1 MGDTQNSMDK
11 VNKFL
16 PGAYTLGDILKT
28 NGYNQTFIMGSR
40 ASFGGRDKLLT
51 QHGSYQIQD
60 YAYAQESG
68 MIAPDYGVWWGYE
81 DKKLFSF
88 AKEEL
93 TRLSGLDVP
102 FNLQLLTVDT
112 HFTDGYMDET
122 CTQSFEAQYANV
134 HACSSKQVGEFLSWV
149 RKQPFYDNTTIVLS
163 GDQPGFVAL
172 STVGILVANFYSG
185 SKDSLLK
192 HLSKILKFPP
202 FIAFVIALLLN
213 IFSIEIPKDF
223 DEVLMKLGATTVPLA
238 LVSVGSQ
245 MQWKK
250 IEKKEGFHLFIG
262 LLFKLVLLPLL
273 ILVIYKYI
281 FHQSGDVI
289 DICILEAAMAPM
301 ITAAIIASA
310 HDLEPKFCN
319 LMVAVGIPL
328 SILTVGI
335 CYLLMI
341 PVLWSW

>member
-1 MGDTQNSMDK
+1 MSNLILLFVCLIIGIVLKKSKIIPENFHTSLNAFVINISLSAFSLYYISKIELNSSVIYPVLVVWIGIFAAILFFAGLGK
-11 VNKFL
+11 IFGWKSSL
-16 PGAYTLGDILKT
+16 IGALIMCAGFGNTSFVGIPLIQAMYGEEGLKT
-28 NGYNQTFIMGSR
+28 VM
-40 ASFGGRDKLLT
+40 L
-51 QHGSYQIQD
+51 
-60 YAYAQESG
+60 
-68 MIAPDYGVWWGYE
+68 V
-81 DKKLFSF
+81 
-88 AKEEL
+88 
-93 TRLSGLDVP
+93 
-102 FNLQLLTVDT
+102 
-112 HFTDGYMDET
+112 
-122 CTQSFEAQYANV
+122 
-134 HACSSKQVGEFLSWV
+134 
-149 RKQPFYDNTTIVLS
+149 
-163 GDQPGFVAL
+163 DQPGFVAL

-213 IFSIEIPKDF
+213 VFSIEIPKDF

-328 SILTVGI
+328 SIVTVGI
-335 CYLLMI
+335 WHLLL
-341 PVLWSW
+341 PFL

>member
-1 MGDTQNSMDK
+1 MSNLILLFVCLIIGIVLKKSKIIPENFHTSLNAFVINISLSAFSLYYISKIELNSSVIYPVLVVWIGIFAAILFFAGLGK
-11 VNKFL
+11 IFGWKTSL
-16 PGAYTLGDILKT
+16 IGALIMCAGFGNTSFVGIPLIQAMYGEEGLKT
-28 NGYNQTFIMGSR
+28 VM
-40 ASFGGRDKLLT
+40 L
-51 QHGSYQIQD
+51 
-60 YAYAQESG
+60 
-68 MIAPDYGVWWGYE
+68 V
-81 DKKLFSF
+81 
-88 AKEEL
+88 
-93 TRLSGLDVP
+93 
-102 FNLQLLTVDT
+102 
-112 HFTDGYMDET
+112 
-122 CTQSFEAQYANV
+122 
-134 HACSSKQVGEFLSWV
+134 
-149 RKQPFYDNTTIVLS
+149 
-163 GDQPGFVAL
+163 DQPGFVAL

-262 LLFKLVLLPLL
+262 LLFKLVLLPLI

-281 FHQSGDVI
+281 FHQNGDVI

-335 CYLLMI
+335 WHLLL
-341 PVLWSW
+341 PFL

>member
-1 MGDTQNSMDK
+1 LSNLILLFVCLIIGIVLKKSKIIPENFHTSLNAFVINISLSAFSLYYISKIELNSSVIYPVLVVWIGIFAAILFFAGLGK
-11 VNKFL
+11 IFGWKSSL
-16 PGAYTLGDILKT
+16 IGALIMCAGFGNTSFVGIPLIQAMYGEEGLKT
-28 NGYNQTFIMGSR
+28 VM
-40 ASFGGRDKLLT
+40 L
-51 QHGSYQIQD
+51 
-60 YAYAQESG
+60 
-68 MIAPDYGVWWGYE
+68 V
-81 DKKLFSF
+81 
-88 AKEEL
+88 
-93 TRLSGLDVP
+93 
-102 FNLQLLTVDT
+102 
-112 HFTDGYMDET
+112 
-122 CTQSFEAQYANV
+122 
-134 HACSSKQVGEFLSWV
+134 
-149 RKQPFYDNTTIVLS
+149 
-163 GDQPGFVAL
+163 DQPGFVAL

-245 MQWKK
+245 MQWEK
-250 IEKKEGFHLFIG
+250 IERKEGFHLFIG

-335 CYLLMI
+335 WHLLL
-341 PVLWSW
+341 PFL

>member
-1 MGDTQNSMDK
+1 MSNLILLFVCLIIGIVLKKSKIIPENFHTSLNAFVINISLSAFSLYYISKIELNSSVIYPVLVVWIGIFAAILFFAGLGK
-11 VNKFL
+11 IFGWKSSL
-16 PGAYTLGDILKT
+16 IGALIMCAGFGNTSFVGIPLIQAMYGEEGLKT
-28 NGYNQTFIMGSR
+28 VM
-40 ASFGGRDKLLT
+40 L
-51 QHGSYQIQD
+51 
-60 YAYAQESG
+60 
-68 MIAPDYGVWWGYE
+68 V
-81 DKKLFSF
+81 
-88 AKEEL
+88 
-93 TRLSGLDVP
+93 
-102 FNLQLLTVDT
+102 
-112 HFTDGYMDET
+112 
-122 CTQSFEAQYANV
+122 
-134 HACSSKQVGEFLSWV
+134 
-149 RKQPFYDNTTIVLS
+149 
-163 GDQPGFVAL
+163 DQPGFVAL

-262 LLFKLVLLPLL
+262 LLFKLVLLPLI

-319 LMVAVGIPL
+319 LMVAVGIPVSL
-328 SILTVGI
+328 ITVGI
-335 CYLLMI
+335 WHLIL
-341 PVLWSW
+341 PFL

>member
-1 MGDTQNSMDK
+1 MSNLILLFVCLIIGIVLKKSKIIPDNFHTSLNAFVINISLSAFSLYYISKIELNSSVIYPVLVVWIGIFAAILFFAGLGK
-11 VNKFL
+11 IFGWKSSL
-16 PGAYTLGDILKT
+16 IGALIMCAGFGNTSFVGIPLIQAMYGEEGLKT
-28 NGYNQTFIMGSR
+28 VM
-40 ASFGGRDKLLT
+40 L
-51 QHGSYQIQD
+51 
-60 YAYAQESG
+60 
-68 MIAPDYGVWWGYE
+68 V
-81 DKKLFSF
+81 
-88 AKEEL
+88 
-93 TRLSGLDVP
+93 
-102 FNLQLLTVDT
+102 
-112 HFTDGYMDET
+112 
-122 CTQSFEAQYANV
+122 
-134 HACSSKQVGEFLSWV
+134 
-149 RKQPFYDNTTIVLS
+149 
-163 GDQPGFVAL
+163 DQPGFVAL

-202 FIAFVIALLLN
+202 FIAFVVALLLN
-213 IFSIEIPKDF
+213 VFSIEIPKDF

-245 MQWKK
+245 MQWEK

-335 CYLLMI
+335 WHLLL
-341 PVLWSW
+341 PFL

>member
-1 MGDTQNSMDK
+1 MSNLILLFVCLIIGIVLKKYKIIPENFHTSLNAFVINISLSAFSLYYISKIELNSSVIYPVLVVWIGIFAAILFFAGLGK
-11 VNKFL
+11 IFGWKSSL
-16 PGAYTLGDILKT
+16 IGALIMCAGFGNTSFVGIPLVQAMYGEEGLKT
-28 NGYNQTFIMGSR
+28 VM
-40 ASFGGRDKLLT
+40 L
-51 QHGSYQIQD
+51 
-60 YAYAQESG
+60 
-68 MIAPDYGVWWGYE
+68 V
-81 DKKLFSF
+81 
-88 AKEEL
+88 
-93 TRLSGLDVP
+93 
-102 FNLQLLTVDT
+102 
-112 HFTDGYMDET
+112 
-122 CTQSFEAQYANV
+122 
-134 HACSSKQVGEFLSWV
+134 
-149 RKQPFYDNTTIVLS
+149 
-163 GDQPGFVAL
+163 DQPGFVAL

-202 FIAFVIALLLN
+202 FIAFVVALLLN

-250 IEKKEGFHLFIG
+250 IERKEGFHLFIG
-262 LLFKLVLLPLL
+262 LLFKLVLLPLI

-335 CYLLMI
+335 WHLIL
-341 PVLWSW
+341 PFL

>member
-1 MGDTQNSMDK
+1 MSNLILLFVCLIIGIVLKKSKIIPENFHTSLNAFVINISLSAFSLYYISKIELNSSVIYPVLVVWTGIFAAILFFAGLGK
-11 VNKFL
+11 IFGWKSSL
-16 PGAYTLGDILKT
+16 IGALIMCAGFGNTSFVGIPLIQAMYGEEGLKT
-28 NGYNQTFIMGSR
+28 VM
-40 ASFGGRDKLLT
+40 L
-51 QHGSYQIQD
+51 
-60 YAYAQESG
+60 
-68 MIAPDYGVWWGYE
+68 V
-81 DKKLFSF
+81 
-88 AKEEL
+88 
-93 TRLSGLDVP
+93 
-102 FNLQLLTVDT
+102 
-112 HFTDGYMDET
+112 
-122 CTQSFEAQYANV
+122 
-134 HACSSKQVGEFLSWV
+134 
-149 RKQPFYDNTTIVLS
+149 
-163 GDQPGFVAL
+163 DQPGFVAL

-262 LLFKLVLLPLL
+262 LLFKLVLLPLI

-281 FHQSGDVI
+281 FHQNGDVI

-335 CYLLMI
+335 WHLIL
-341 PVLWSW
+341 PFL

>member
-1 MGDTQNSMDK
+1 MSNLILLFVCLIIGIVLKKSKIIPENFHTSLNAFVINISLSAFSLYYISKIELNSSVIYPVLVVWIGIFAAILFFAGLGK
-11 VNKFL
+11 IFGWKSSL
-16 PGAYTLGDILKT
+16 IGALIMCAGFGNTSFVGIPLIQAMYGEEGLKT
-28 NGYNQTFIMGSR
+28 VM
-40 ASFGGRDKLLT
+40 L
-51 QHGSYQIQD
+51 
-60 YAYAQESG
+60 
-68 MIAPDYGVWWGYE
+68 V
-81 DKKLFSF
+81 
-88 AKEEL
+88 
-93 TRLSGLDVP
+93 
-102 FNLQLLTVDT
+102 
-112 HFTDGYMDET
+112 
-122 CTQSFEAQYANV
+122 
-134 HACSSKQVGEFLSWV
+134 
-149 RKQPFYDNTTIVLS
+149 
-163 GDQPGFVAL
+163 DQPGFVVL

-245 MQWKK
+245 MQWEK

-281 FHQSGDVI
+281 FHQNGDVI

-335 CYLLMI
+335 WHLLL
-341 PVLWSW
+341 PFL

>member
-1 MGDTQNSMDK
+1 MSNLILLFVCLIIGIVLKKSKIIPDNFHTSLNAFVINISLSAFSLYYISKIELNSSVIYPVLVVWIGIFAAILFFAGLGK
-11 VNKFL
+11 IFGWKSSL
-16 PGAYTLGDILKT
+16 IGALIMCAGFGNTSFVGIPLIQAMYGEEGLKT
-28 NGYNQTFIMGSR
+28 VM
-40 ASFGGRDKLLT
+40 L
-51 QHGSYQIQD
+51 
-60 YAYAQESG
+60 
-68 MIAPDYGVWWGYE
+68 V
-81 DKKLFSF
+81 
-88 AKEEL
+88 
-93 TRLSGLDVP
+93 
-102 FNLQLLTVDT
+102 
-112 HFTDGYMDET
+112 
-122 CTQSFEAQYANV
+122 
-134 HACSSKQVGEFLSWV
+134 
-149 RKQPFYDNTTIVLS
+149 
-163 GDQPGFVAL
+163 DQPGFVAL

-202 FIAFVIALLLN
+202 FIAFVIALFLN

-250 IEKKEGFHLFIG
+250 IERKEGFHLFIG

-335 CYLLMI
+335 WHLIL
-341 PVLWSW
+341 PFL

>member
-1 MGDTQNSMDK
+1 MSNLILLFVCLIIGIVLKKSKIIPENFHTSLNAFVINISLSAFSLYYISKIELNSSVIYPVLVVWIGIFAAILFFAGLGK
-11 VNKFL
+11 IFGWKSSL
-16 PGAYTLGDILKT
+16 IGALIMCAGFGNTSFVGIPLIQAMYGEEGLKT
-28 NGYNQTFIMGSR
+28 VM
-40 ASFGGRDKLLT
+40 L
-51 QHGSYQIQD
+51 
-60 YAYAQESG
+60 
-68 MIAPDYGVWWGYE
+68 V
-81 DKKLFSF
+81 
-88 AKEEL
+88 
-93 TRLSGLDVP
+93 
-102 FNLQLLTVDT
+102 
-112 HFTDGYMDET
+112 
-122 CTQSFEAQYANV
+122 
-134 HACSSKQVGEFLSWV
+134 
-149 RKQPFYDNTTIVLS
+149 
-163 GDQPGFVAL
+163 DQPGFVAL

-185 SKDSLLK
+185 SKDSQLK

-202 FIAFVIALLLN
+202 FIAFVIALFLN

-245 MQWKK
+245 MQWEK
-250 IEKKEGFHLFIG
+250 IDKKEGFHLFIG

-281 FHQSGDVI
+281 FHQNGDVI

-335 CYLLMI
+335 WHLLL
-341 PVLWSW
+341 PFL

>member
-1 MGDTQNSMDK
+1 MSNLILLFVCLIIGIVLKKSKIIPDNFHTSLNAFVINISLSAFSLYYISKIELNSSVIYPVLVVWIGIFAAILFFAGLGK
-11 VNKFL
+11 IFGWKSSL
-16 PGAYTLGDILKT
+16 IGALIMCAGFGNTSFVGIPLIQAMYGEEGLKT
-28 NGYNQTFIMGSR
+28 VM
-40 ASFGGRDKLLT
+40 L
-51 QHGSYQIQD
+51 
-60 YAYAQESG
+60 
-68 MIAPDYGVWWGYE
+68 V
-81 DKKLFSF
+81 
-88 AKEEL
+88 
-93 TRLSGLDVP
+93 
-102 FNLQLLTVDT
+102 
-112 HFTDGYMDET
+112 
-122 CTQSFEAQYANV
+122 
-134 HACSSKQVGEFLSWV
+134 
-149 RKQPFYDNTTIVLS
+149 
-163 GDQPGFVAL
+163 DQPGFVAL

-202 FIAFVIALLLN
+202 FIAFVVALLLN

-335 CYLLMI
+335 WHLLL
-341 PVLWSW
+341 PFL

>member
-1 MGDTQNSMDK
+1 LIIGIVLKKSKIIPENFHTSLNAFVINISLSAFSLYYISKIELNSSVIYPVLVVWIGIFAAILFFAGLGK
-11 VNKFL
+11 IFGWKSSL
-16 PGAYTLGDILKT
+16 IGALIMCAGFGNTSFVGIPLIQAMYGEEGLKT
-28 NGYNQTFIMGSR
+28 VM
-40 ASFGGRDKLLT
+40 L
-51 QHGSYQIQD
+51 
-60 YAYAQESG
+60 
-68 MIAPDYGVWWGYE
+68 V
-81 DKKLFSF
+81 
-88 AKEEL
+88 
-93 TRLSGLDVP
+93 
-102 FNLQLLTVDT
+102 
-112 HFTDGYMDET
+112 
-122 CTQSFEAQYANV
+122 
-134 HACSSKQVGEFLSWV
+134 
-149 RKQPFYDNTTIVLS
+149 
-163 GDQPGFVAL
+163 DQPGFVAL

-202 FIAFVIALLLN
+202 FIAFLVALLLN
-213 IFSIEIPKDF
+213 VFSIEIPKDF

-245 MQWKK
+245 MQWEK
-250 IEKKEGFHLFIG
+250 IERKEGFHLFIG

-335 CYLLMI
+335 WHLLL
-341 PVLWSW
+341 PFL

>member
-1 MGDTQNSMDK
+1 MSNLILLFVCLIIGIVLKKSKIIPDNFHTSLNAFVINISLSAFSLYYISKIELNSSVIYPVLVVWIGIFAAILFFAGLGK
-11 VNKFL
+11 IFGWKSSL
-16 PGAYTLGDILKT
+16 IGALIMCAGFGNTSFVGIPLIQAMYGEEGLKT
-28 NGYNQTFIMGSR
+28 VM
-40 ASFGGRDKLLT
+40 L
-51 QHGSYQIQD
+51 
-60 YAYAQESG
+60 
-68 MIAPDYGVWWGYE
+68 V
-81 DKKLFSF
+81 
-88 AKEEL
+88 
-93 TRLSGLDVP
+93 
-102 FNLQLLTVDT
+102 
-112 HFTDGYMDET
+112 
-122 CTQSFEAQYANV
+122 
-134 HACSSKQVGEFLSWV
+134 
-149 RKQPFYDNTTIVLS
+149 
-163 GDQPGFVAL
+163 DQPGFVAL

-262 LLFKLVLLPLL
+262 LLFKLVLLPLI

-281 FHQSGDVI
+281 FHQNGDVI
-289 DICILEAAMAPM
+289 EICILEAAMAPM

-335 CYLLMI
+335 WHLLL
-341 PVLWSW
+341 PFL

>member
-1 MGDTQNSMDK
+1 MSNLILLFVCLIIGIVLKKSKIIPENFHTSLNAFVINISLSAFSLYYISKIELNSSVIYPVLVVWIGIFAAILFFAGLGK
-11 VNKFL
+11 IFGWKSSL
-16 PGAYTLGDILKT
+16 IGALIMCAGFGNTSFVGIPLIQAVYGEEGLKT
-28 NGYNQTFIMGSR
+28 VM
-40 ASFGGRDKLLT
+40 L
-51 QHGSYQIQD
+51 
-60 YAYAQESG
+60 
-68 MIAPDYGVWWGYE
+68 V
-81 DKKLFSF
+81 
-88 AKEEL
+88 
-93 TRLSGLDVP
+93 
-102 FNLQLLTVDT
+102 
-112 HFTDGYMDET
+112 
-122 CTQSFEAQYANV
+122 
-134 HACSSKQVGEFLSWV
+134 
-149 RKQPFYDNTTIVLS
+149 
-163 GDQPGFVAL
+163 DQPGFVAL

-213 IFSIEIPKDF
+213 VFSIEIPKDF

-238 LVSVGSQ
+238 LVSVGRQ

-335 CYLLMI
+335 WHLLL
-341 PVLWSW
+341 PFL

>member
-1 MGDTQNSMDK
+1 MSNLILLFVCLIIGIVLKKSKIIPDNFHTSLNAFVINISLSAFSLYYISKIELNSSVIYPVLVVWIGIFAAILFFAGLGK
-11 VNKFL
+11 IFGWKSSL
-16 PGAYTLGDILKT
+16 IGALIMCAGFGNTSFVGIPLIQAMYGEEGLKT
-28 NGYNQTFIMGSR
+28 VM
-40 ASFGGRDKLLT
+40 L
-51 QHGSYQIQD
+51 
-60 YAYAQESG
+60 
-68 MIAPDYGVWWGYE
+68 V
-81 DKKLFSF
+81 
-88 AKEEL
+88 
-93 TRLSGLDVP
+93 
-102 FNLQLLTVDT
+102 
-112 HFTDGYMDET
+112 
-122 CTQSFEAQYANV
+122 
-134 HACSSKQVGEFLSWV
+134 
-149 RKQPFYDNTTIVLS
+149 
-163 GDQPGFVAL
+163 DQPGFVAL

-202 FIAFVIALLLN
+202 FIAFVVALFLN

-262 LLFKLVLLPLL
+262 LLFKLVLLPLI

-335 CYLLMI
+335 WHLLL
-341 PVLWSW
+341 PFL

>member
-1 MGDTQNSMDK
+1 MSNLILLFVCLIIGIVLKKSKIIPENFHTSLNAFVINISLSAFSLYYISKIELNSSVIYPVLVVWIGIFAAILFFAGLGK
-11 VNKFL
+11 IFGWKSSL
-16 PGAYTLGDILKT
+16 IGALIMCAGFGNTSFVGIPLIQAMYGEEGLKT
-28 NGYNQTFIMGSR
+28 VM
-40 ASFGGRDKLLT
+40 L
-51 QHGSYQIQD
+51 
-60 YAYAQESG
+60 
-68 MIAPDYGVWWGYE
+68 V
-81 DKKLFSF
+81 
-88 AKEEL
+88 
-93 TRLSGLDVP
+93 
-102 FNLQLLTVDT
+102 
-112 HFTDGYMDET
+112 
-122 CTQSFEAQYANV
+122 
-134 HACSSKQVGEFLSWV
+134 
-149 RKQPFYDNTTIVLS
+149 
-163 GDQPGFVAL
+163 DQPGFVAL

-262 LLFKLVLLPLL
+262 LLFKLVLLPLI

-335 CYLLMI
+335 WHLIL
-341 PVLWSW
+341 PFL

>member
-1 MGDTQNSMDK
+1 MSNLILLFVCLIIGIVLKKSKIIPDNFHTSLNAFVINISLSAFSLYYISKIELNSSVIYPVLVVWIGIFAAILFFAGLGK
-11 VNKFL
+11 IFGWKSSL
-16 PGAYTLGDILKT
+16 IGALIMCAGFGNTSFVGIPLIQAMYGEEGLKT
-28 NGYNQTFIMGSR
+28 VM
-40 ASFGGRDKLLT
+40 L
-51 QHGSYQIQD
+51 
-60 YAYAQESG
+60 
-68 MIAPDYGVWWGYE
+68 V
-81 DKKLFSF
+81 
-88 AKEEL
+88 
-93 TRLSGLDVP
+93 
-102 FNLQLLTVDT
+102 
-112 HFTDGYMDET
+112 
-122 CTQSFEAQYANV
+122 
-134 HACSSKQVGEFLSWV
+134 
-149 RKQPFYDNTTIVLS
+149 
-163 GDQPGFVAL
+163 DQPGFVAL

-202 FIAFVIALLLN
+202 FIAFVFALLLN

-262 LLFKLVLLPLL
+262 LFFKLVLLPLL

-335 CYLLMI
+335 WHLLL
-341 PVLWSW
+341 PFL

>member
-1 MGDTQNSMDK
+1 MSNLILLFVCLIIGIVLKKSKIIPDNFHTSLNAFVINISLSAFSLYYISKIELNSSVIYPVLVVWIGIFAAILFFAGLGK
-11 VNKFL
+11 IFGWKSSL
-16 PGAYTLGDILKT
+16 IGALIMCAGFGNTSFVGIPLIQAMYGEEGLKT
-28 NGYNQTFIMGSR
+28 VM
-40 ASFGGRDKLLT
+40 L
-51 QHGSYQIQD
+51 
-60 YAYAQESG
+60 
-68 MIAPDYGVWWGYE
+68 V
-81 DKKLFSF
+81 
-88 AKEEL
+88 
-93 TRLSGLDVP
+93 
-102 FNLQLLTVDT
+102 
-112 HFTDGYMDET
+112 
-122 CTQSFEAQYANV
+122 
-134 HACSSKQVGEFLSWV
+134 
-149 RKQPFYDNTTIVLS
+149 
-163 GDQPGFVAL
+163 DQPGFVAL

-185 SKDSLLK
+185 SKDSMLK

-262 LLFKLVLLPLL
+262 LLFKLVLLPLI

-335 CYLLMI
+335 WHLLL
-341 PVLWSW
+341 PFL

>member
-1 MGDTQNSMDK
+1 MSNLILLFVCLIIGIVLKKSKIIPENFHTSLNAFVINISLSAFSLYYISKIELNSSVIYPVLVVWIGIFAAILFFAGLGK
-11 VNKFL
+11 IFGWKSSL
-16 PGAYTLGDILKT
+16 IGALIMCAGFGNTSFVGIPLIQAMYGEEGLKT
-28 NGYNQTFIMGSR
+28 VM
-40 ASFGGRDKLLT
+40 L
-51 QHGSYQIQD
+51 
-60 YAYAQESG
+60 
-68 MIAPDYGVWWGYE
+68 V
-81 DKKLFSF
+81 
-88 AKEEL
+88 
-93 TRLSGLDVP
+93 
-102 FNLQLLTVDT
+102 
-112 HFTDGYMDET
+112 
-122 CTQSFEAQYANV
+122 
-134 HACSSKQVGEFLSWV
+134 
-149 RKQPFYDNTTIVLS
+149 
-163 GDQPGFVAL
+163 DQPGFVAL

-202 FIAFVIALLLN
+202 FIAFVVALLLN

-245 MQWKK
+245 MQWEK

-262 LLFKLVLLPLL
+262 LLFKLVLLPLI

-319 LMVAVGIPL
+319 LMVAVGIPI

-335 CYLLMI
+335 WHLIL
-341 PVLWSW
+341 PFL

>member
-1 MGDTQNSMDK
+1 MSNLILLFVCLIIGIVLKKSKIIPDNFHTSLNAFVINISLSAFSLYYISKIELNSSVIYPVLVVWIGIFAAILFFAGLGK
-11 VNKFL
+11 IFGWKSSL
-16 PGAYTLGDILKT
+16 IGALIMCAGFGNTSFVGIPLIQAMYGQEGLKT
-28 NGYNQTFIMGSR
+28 VM
-40 ASFGGRDKLLT
+40 L
-51 QHGSYQIQD
+51 
-60 YAYAQESG
+60 
-68 MIAPDYGVWWGYE
+68 V
-81 DKKLFSF
+81 
-88 AKEEL
+88 
-93 TRLSGLDVP
+93 
-102 FNLQLLTVDT
+102 
-112 HFTDGYMDET
+112 
-122 CTQSFEAQYANV
+122 
-134 HACSSKQVGEFLSWV
+134 
-149 RKQPFYDNTTIVLS
+149 
-163 GDQPGFVAL
+163 DQPGFVAL

-335 CYLLMI
+335 WHLLL
-341 PVLWSW
+341 PFL